1 MPAGW
6 HRAAFRA
13 TPGLPEVAITD
24 LQTEYV
30 GTRAQLFRL
39 ALVTSVLTVLT
50 LGLYRF
56 WMKTRLRRY
65 YWSAIRPGGQA
76 LEYVGE
82 PLEKLLGFLIAV
94 VILAFYIG
102 IVNLILI
109 FASFALLN
117 DSFWAYGV
125 SLIGVIPIIFYARY
139 RARRYILARTRWRGV
154 RFGMEQGAW
163 GYTWRAMLHWLVTII
178 SGGLLWPRMTF
189 WLEKYRADRT
199 YFGLERFIQGGRWQM
214 LYRPFLPILSG
225 LIIVLAGGIVANQSG
240 ALPGVPIVAPGA
252 LMAIYGL
259 AHYKALSFRL
269 LSNTKR
275 LGAIG
280 FTSAPRP
287 WRILRIYLLGYTLV
301 GIGMLALVLALGVAL
316 GVLLGFFGLSLT
328 DDFEIAAVGAR
339 IPFWVS
345 STFTLL
351 GYFAVFI
358 FWGVLGHVL
367 VTLPLARHFAET
379 LQITG
384 AASLSA
390 IRQRDRDELAQA
402 EGFAEALD
410 VGAAI

>member
-1 MPAGW
+1 M
-6 HRAAFRA
+6 
-13 TPGLPEVAITD
+13 AITD

-30 GTRAQLFRL
+30 GTRAQIFRL

-65 YWSAIRPGGQA
+65 YWSAVRPGGQA
-76 LEYVGE
+76 LEYVGQ

-94 VILAFYIG
+94 VFLAFYIG

-125 SLIGVIPIIFYARY
+125 SLIGLVPIIFYARY

-154 RFGMEQGAW
+154 RLGMEQGAW
-163 GYTWRAMLHWLVTII
+163 GYAWRAMLHWLLTIA
-178 SGGLLWPRMTF
+178 SVGLLWPRMTF

-199 YFGLERFIQGGRWQM
+199 YFGTERLVQGGRWQM
-214 LYRPFLPILSG
+214 LYRPVLPLLSG
-225 LIIVLAGGIVANQSG
+225 LIIVLAGGVVGSESGLLPGAPIVGFG
-240 ALPGVPIVAPGA
+240 ALLFV
-252 LMAIYGL
+252 YGL
-259 AHYKALSFRL
+259 AHYRAHSFRL
-269 LSNTKR
+269 LTNAKS
-275 LGAIG
+275 LGGVG
-280 FTSAPRP
+280 FRSAPRP
-287 WRILRIYLLGYTLV
+287 WRILGIYTSGYALV
-301 GIGMLALVLALGVAL
+301 GTAMLALMFLLGVAFAA
-316 GVLLGFFGLSLT
+316 LLWFFGLNLT
-328 DDFEIAAVGAR
+328 GTFDIAEIGAI

-345 STFTLL
+345 SVFTLL
-351 GYFAVFI
+351 GYFSIFI
-358 FWGVLGHVL
+358 FWGVLGHVF

-384 AASLSA
+384 AGGLPA

>member
-1 MPAGW
+1 MLAEW
-6 HRAAFRA
+6 RRAAFHA
-13 TPGLPEVAITD
+13 TTGLPEVAITD

-94 VILAFYIG
+94 VFLAFYIG
-102 IVNLILI
+102 IVNLILM
-109 FASFALLN
+109 FMSFALLN
-117 DSFWAYGV
+117 DSFLAYGV
-125 SLIGVIPIIFYARY
+125 SLIGIVPIIFYARY

-163 GYTWRAMLHWLVTII
+163 GYAWRAIAHWLITII
-178 SGGLLWPRMTF
+178 TVGLLWPRMTF

-199 YFGLERFIQGGRWQM
+199 VFGQQRFTQGGRWQM
-214 LYRPFLPILSG
+214 LYRPFLPLLSG
-225 LIIVLAGGIVANQSG
+225 LIIALAGGIVGSESGPLAG
-240 ALPGVPIVAPGA
+240 ALIVALGV
-252 LMAIYGL
+252 LMFVYGL
-259 AHYKALSFRL
+259 AHYKAHSFRL
-269 LSNTKR
+269 LSNAKR
-275 LGAIG
+275 LGAVG
-280 FTSAPRP
+280 FRSAPRP
-287 WRILRIYLLGYTLV
+287 WRVLRIYLLGYTLV
-301 GIGMLALVLALGVAL
+301 VIGMIALLLALGVAIGAFL
-316 GVLLGFFGLSLT
+316 WFYGLNFT
-328 DDFEIAAVGAR
+328 ENFDFSQIAFS
-339 IPFWVS
+339 IPLWAS
-345 STFTLL
+345 STITLL
-351 GYFAVFI
+351 SYFAIFI

-379 LQITG
+379 LEITG
-384 AASLSA
+384 AAGLSA
-390 IRQRDRDELAQA
+390 IRQGDRDELAQA

>member
-1 MPAGW
+1 ML
-6 HRAAFRA
+6 AAWRRVVFRA
-13 TPGLPEVAITD
+13 TTGLVEVAITE

-30 GTRAQLFRL
+30 GTRGQLFRL

-125 SLIGVIPIIFYARY
+125 SIIGVIPIIFYARY

-199 YFGLERFIQGGRWQM
+199 YFGLERFTQGGRWPM
-214 LYRPFLPILSG
+214 LYRPFLPLLSG
-225 LIIVLAGGIVANQSG
+225 LIIALAGGIVATESG
-240 ALPGVPIVAPGA
+240 PLGGVPIVASGA
-252 LMAIYGL
+252 LMAVYGL
-259 AHYKALSFRL
+259 AHYKAHSFRL

-280 FTSAPRP
+280 FRSAPRP
-287 WRILRIYLLGYTLV
+287 WRVLRIYLLGYALV
-301 GIGMLALVLALGVAL
+301 AIGMIALMLVLGVAIV
-316 GVLLGFFGLSLT
+316 VLLWVFDLNLT
-328 DDFEIAAVGAR
+328 ETFDFAEVGAS

-345 STFTLL
+345 SIFTLL

-384 AASLSA
+384 AANLSA

>member
-1 MPAGW
+1 M
-6 HRAAFRA
+6 
-13 TPGLPEVAITD
+13 AIAD

-30 GTRAQLFRL
+30 GRRGQLFRL

-94 VILAFYIG
+94 VFLAFYIG
-102 IVNLILI
+102 IVNLILM
-109 FASFALLN
+109 FLSFALLN
-117 DSFWAYGV
+117 NSFWAYGV
-125 SLIGVIPIIFYARY
+125 SLIGLIPIIFYARY

-163 GYTWRAMLHWLVTII
+163 GYAWRAMLHWLVTII

-199 YFGLERFIQGGRWQM
+199 VFGSERFTQGGRWQM
-214 LYRPFLPILSG
+214 LYRPFLPMLSG
-225 LIIVLAGGIVANQSG
+225 LIIVLAGGIVGAESG
-240 ALPGVPIVAPGA
+240 PLTGVPIVVLGA
-252 LMAIYGL
+252 LFVIYGL
-259 AHYKALSFRL
+259 AHYKAHSFRL

-275 LGAIG
+275 LGMIG
-280 FTSAPRP
+280 FHAAPRP
-287 WRILRIYLLGYTLV
+287 WRVLRIYLLGYTLV
-301 GIGMLALVLALGVAL
+301 FIGMAVLALALGVAL
-316 GVLLGFFGLSLT
+316 GVLLEIFGLSLT
-328 DDFEIAAVGAR
+328 EDFEIAEVGAS

-345 STFTLL
+345 SAFTLFS
-351 GYFAVFI
+351 YFAIFI

-367 VTLPLARHFAET
+367 VTLPLAGHFAGT
-379 LQITG
+379 LEITG
-384 AASLSA
+384 AASLPA

-402 EGFAEALD
+402 EGFGEALD

>member
-1 MPAGW
+1 MPAAW
-6 HRAAFRA
+6 RRVVSRA
-13 TPGLPEVAITD
+13 TTGLPDVAITD

-30 GTRAQLFRL
+30 GRRGQLFRL

-65 YWSAIRPGGQA
+65 YWSAIRPSGQA

-94 VILAFYIG
+94 VFLAFYIG
-102 IVNLILI
+102 IVNLILM
-109 FASFALLN
+109 FLSFALLN

-163 GYTWRAMLHWLVTII
+163 GYSWRAMLHWLVTII

-199 YFGLERFIQGGRWQM
+199 VFGLERFTQGGRWQM
-214 LYRPFLPILSG
+214 LYRPFLPMLSG
-225 LIIVLAGGIVANQSG
+225 LMIILAGVIVATESGPLIGAPIIALG
-240 ALPGVPIVAPGA
+240 ALF
-252 LMAIYGL
+252 AIYGL
-259 AHYKALSFRL
+259 AHYKAHSFRL
-269 LSNTKR
+269 LSNTKH

-280 FTSAPRP
+280 FISAPRP
-287 WRILRIYLLGYTLV
+287 WRVLRIYLLGYTLV
-301 GIGMLALVLALGVAL
+301 SVGMTVLAIALGAALVF
-316 GVLLGFFGLSLT
+316 LLEIFGLTLT
-328 DDFEIAAVGAR
+328 ENLEIADVGASV
-339 IPFWVS
+339 PFWVS
-345 STFTLL
+345 TTFTVLV
-351 GYFAVFI
+351 YFAIFI

-384 AASLSA
+384 AANLPA
-390 IRQRDRDELAQA
+390 VRQRDRDELAQA

>member
-1 MPAGW
+1 M
-6 HRAAFRA
+6 RAAWRRVVSRA
-13 TPGLPEVAITD
+13 TTDLAEVAITD
-24 LQTEYV
+24 LHTEYV
-30 GTRAQLFRL
+30 GQRGQLFRL

-56 WMKTRLRRY
+56 WMKTRLRQY

-94 VILAFYIG
+94 VFLAFYIG

-163 GYTWRAMLHWLVTII
+163 GYSWRAMLHWTLTII

-189 WLEKYRADRT
+189 LLEKYRAERT
-199 YFGLERFIQGGRWQM
+199 VFGSERFTQGGRWQM
-214 LYRPFLPILSG
+214 LYRPFLPMLSG
-225 LIIVLAGGIVANQSG
+225 LIIVLAGSIVGAQSG
-240 ALPGVPIVAPGA
+240 PLIGAPIVLLGA
-252 LMAIYGL
+252 AFMVYGL
-259 AHYKALSFRL
+259 AHYKAHSFRL

-280 FTSAPRP
+280 FRSAPRP
-287 WRILRIYLLGYTLV
+287 WRVLRIYLLGYLLV
-301 GIGMLALVLALGVAL
+301 FVGMAVLGLALGLAF
-316 GVLLGFFGLSLT
+316 GVLLEIFGLSLT
-328 DDFEIAAVGAR
+328 EDFEIADVGAS
-339 IPFWVS
+339 IPFWVGS
-345 STFTLL
+345 LFTLS
-351 GYFAVFI
+351 GYFAIFI

-384 AASLSA
+384 AANLPA

-410 VGAAI
+410 VGAAL

>member
-1 MPAGW
+1 
-6 HRAAFRA
+6 
-13 TPGLPEVAITD
+13 VAITE

-30 GTRAQLFRL
+30 GTRGQLFRL

-199 YFGLERFIQGGRWQM
+199 YFGLERFTQGGRWQM
-214 LYRPFLPILSG
+214 LYRPFLPMLSG
-225 LIIVLAGGIVANQSG
+225 LIIVLAGGIVATQSG
-240 ALPGVPIVAPGA
+240 PLPGMPIVALGA
-252 LMAIYGL
+252 LFVIYGL
-259 AHYKALSFRL
+259 AHYKAHSFRL

-280 FTSAPRP
+280 FRSAPRP
-287 WRILRIYLLGYTLV
+287 WRVLRIYILGYALV
-301 GIGMLALVLALGVAL
+301 TIGMTVLMLVLGAAL
-316 GVLLGFFGLSLT
+316 GVLLWFFGLNFT
-328 DDFEIAAVGAR
+328 ENIDFAEVGAL
-339 IPFWVS
+339 ISFWVIS
-345 STFTLL
+345 LFTLL

-384 AASLSA
+384 AANLSA